1 MRSTIPNDWGKMSS
15 IRSRDDV
22 QKYFEDLDS
31 SIKEDA
37 IDSCRREVDCRLR
50 PVLEF
55 VRTQEMDQED
65 LTNEILAFKL
75 NNKVQQFNYKLIQK
89 LLDVLRVCQIACPSS
104 HRRR

>member
-1 MRSTIPNDWGKMSS
+1 MSS
-15 IRSRDDV
+15 IRSRDDT

-37 IDSCRREVDCRLR
+37 VDSCRRETDYCLR
-50 PVLEF
+50 SVLEF
-55 VRTQEMDQED
+55 VKTQEIDQED
-65 LTNEILAFKL
+65 LTNEIIAFKL

-89 LLDVLRVCQIACPSS
+89 LLDVLRVCAIVHRLS

>member
-1 MRSTIPNDWGKMSS
+1 MSS

-22 QKYFEDLDS
+22 QQYFEDLDS

-37 IDSCRREVDCRLR
+37 VDSCRGETDCRLR
-50 PVLEF
+50 SVLEF
-55 VRTQEMDQED
+55 VKTQEIDQED
-65 LTNEILAFKL
+65 LTNEIIAFKL

-89 LLDVLRVCQIACPSS
+89 LLDVLRVCVIVHRLS